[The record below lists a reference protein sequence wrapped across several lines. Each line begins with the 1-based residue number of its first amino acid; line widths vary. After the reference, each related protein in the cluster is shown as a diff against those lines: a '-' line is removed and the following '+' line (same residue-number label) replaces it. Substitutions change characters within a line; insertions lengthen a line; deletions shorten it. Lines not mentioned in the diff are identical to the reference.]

1 MVCKQIG
8 FRQRNYAHLP
18 TLLEKVR
25 FPKSCRITRF
35 GCLDQDT
42 EDLAAPLAA
51 ELVGFVREGRF
62 MLPGPQSKSTKIAT
76 IGGVG

>member
-25 FPKSCRITRF
+25 VPKSCLITRF

-42 EDLAAPLAA
+42 EDLAAPLTAKGM
-51 ELVGFVREGRF
+51 GFTGKYCGNVSVAKR
-62 MLPGPQSKSTKIAT
+62 
-76 IGGVG
+76 